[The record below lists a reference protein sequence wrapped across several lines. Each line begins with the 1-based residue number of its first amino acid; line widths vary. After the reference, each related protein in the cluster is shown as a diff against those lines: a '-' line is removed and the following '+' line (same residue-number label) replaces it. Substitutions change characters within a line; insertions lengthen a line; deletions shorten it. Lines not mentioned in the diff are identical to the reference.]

1 MSPASPALL
10 ERVLDADS
18 HEMAPAH
25 FWGPLFGAASGEIAD
40 RILESL
46 KMQRG
51 NDFYAPNL
59 TADAAAITRESVW
72 FTKGTSAPGAFDFE
86 RRLEVMDQMGIS
98 RQLVFPSYAIFASM
112 LMVGNEATVRDFLGL
127 AGTAAEIREL
137 GKTGLAEYNDWAA
150 ATTRRHPDRLRCVA
164 YIMGDGSVEDLIGQA
179 ESLIGK
185 GIRAVNI
192 PHGVPPAGLSPAD
205 PAMDIAEKFFAANAR
220 LLLPD

>member
-25 FWGPLFGAASGEIAD
+25 FWGPLFGPASGQIAD
-40 RILESL
+40 GILESL

-51 NDFYAPNL
+51 NDFYAPTL
-59 TADAAAITRESVW
+59 TADAAAITNESVW
-72 FTKGTSAPGAFDFE
+72 FTKGTSAPGAFDFQ

-127 AGTAAEIREL
+127 TGTAQEIHEL
-137 GKTGLAEYNDWAA
+137 GKAGLAEYNAWAA
-150 ATTRRHPDRLRCVA
+150 ATTSR
-164 YIMGDGSVEDLIGQA
+164 
-179 ESLIGK
+179 
-185 GIRAVNI
+185 
-192 PHGVPPAGLSPAD
+192 
-205 PAMDIAEKFFAANAR
+205 
-220 LLLPD
+220 